1 MSVLSFIEWN
11 SCVCLVF
18 QEAMEKMAKVGKVVQ
33 PDSEVQRWGILQQER
48 KRLTLMP
55 SLCLI
60 IDLVVGYF
68 RNEIWNI
75 QQASNLSHDFLYFFL
90 FFQLLWEE
98 VQGVPATARPPEGVP
113 GPHEP
118 EMTVLVGGVWDEAHS
133 LWHNSDDKSRTRR
146 LNLAAFFSINNVF

>member
-18 QEAMEKMAKVGKVVQ
+18 QEAMAKMAKVGKVVQ

-55 SLCLI
+55 SFCLI
-60 IDLVVGYF
+60 SDMVMGYF

-90 FFQLLWEE
+90 FFSASMR
-98 VQGVPATARPPEGVP
+98 GSTRCSCDCSPTRGSARPSWARDDSA
-113 GPHEP
+113 
-118 EMTVLVGGVWDEAHS
+118 GGRCLRWSS
-133 LWHNSDDKSRTRR
+133 LSVTQQWWQIKNETS
-146 LNLAAFFSINNVF
+146 

>member
-33 PDSEVQRWGILQQER
+33 PDIEVQRWGILQQER

-60 IDLVVGYF
+60 IDIVVGYF

-90 FFQLLWEE
+90 FFSFYERKYKVFLRLLAHQRECQALMSQRWQCWWE
-98 VQGVPATARPPEGVP
+98 VS
-113 GPHEP
+113 
-118 EMTVLVGGVWDEAHS
+118 EMKLALCDTTVMTNQERDVLT
-133 LWHNSDDKSRTRR
+133 L
-146 LNLAAFFSINNVF
+146 LLFSV